1 MDILISFFFLLI
13 ATIIG
18 VSICLFLS
26 MKSYIKI
33 AMVVILLF
41 IPMELYNDY
50 FNSNKNK
57 SSKEK
62 LPKPNSKPIIN
73 TISNNGVNSI
83 NNNSQ
88 EKTTIIP
95 ITTNANATETTNYSE
110 INTNEFEMNK
120 PPFDGLKPQ
129 ELLNRLNYI
138 HYATAN
144 PKKPINYNDYKTHA
158 DKLINHDKTKLST
171 NDKKLLPYLK
181 AYYPQLTEN
190 HIDAKDCLN
199 EGSNKNS
206 CFQNPSLFFNAQN
219 DFNILKEGVTEDN
232 ANLLIREDF
241 SIPMLIDKDERH
253 EPVLFQNTINGNFD
267 KIIDNESNET
277 IDLTSS
283 NNGCMHCKL
292 ALCKNYY
299 CGLQNKLFM

>member
-1 MDILISFFFLLI
+1 MNILLSFFFLLI

-18 VSICLFLS
+18 VSLCLCLG

-33 AMVVILLF
+33 AIVVILLF

-50 FNSNKNK
+50 FNINKYQT
-57 SSKEK
+57 
-62 LPKPNSKPIIN
+62 PTPNSKPIVN
-73 TISNNGVNSI
+73 TISNNNVV
-83 NNNSQ
+83 NNNVVNINS
-88 EKTTIIP
+88 KDTPTTIP
-95 ITTNANATETTNYSE
+95 ITTEAITKDTTNYSE
-110 INTNEFEMNK
+110 INSNEFEMNK
-120 PPFDGLKPQ
+120 PPFDGLKPK

-171 NDKKLLPYLK
+171 NDIKLLPYLK

-206 CFQNPSLFFNAQN
+206 CFQNPSLFFNVKN
-219 DFNILKEGVTEDN
+219 NFNILKEGVTEDN

-241 SIPMLIDKDERH
+241 SMPMVLDTDERYS
-253 EPVLFQNTINGNFD
+253 PILFQNTINGHLD
-267 KIIDNESNET
+267 KIIDNQSNET
-277 IDLTSS
+277 IDLTLS
-283 NNGCMHCKL
+283 NNMCRHCKL
-292 ALCKNYY
+292 ALCKNDY